1 MNPKDRLRD
10 LVPFHWGLSFPL
22 LLGNVMCDQ
31 HTAIQL
37 SVQHLHILTAAY
49 SHLCSF
55 DFSTLWSLVHT
66 HQQYSWKT

>member
-1 MNPKDRLRD
+1 MEAQLLGVSMLIHGCHLNVFVMNPKDRLKD
-10 LVPFHWGLSFPL
+10 LVPFHWGLSSPL

-49 SHLCSF
+49 SL
-55 DFSTLWSLVHT
+55 
-66 HQQYSWKT
+66 